1 VTPRQANAATGIGL
15 VAFMAALAFTAPR
28 WAAFLRST
36 TAATVEGEEAAGEP
50 SPSPSPDAEAARRI
64 RVRLYFEAPDRA
76 GLLPEEREVVF
87 SSDLA
92 RQLRTVLEELAKG
105 STTGLLSTLPA
116 GTRVLEVFVN
126 RGGVA
131 YVDLS
136 GEAAS
141 GLPGG
146 SQAELLT
153 VYSVVNTV
161 VTNFPATSRVHI
173 LVNDQVVPSLG
184 GHVDLARPLSPDMT
198 LLALPSP
205 SSPPEAS
212 PSVAPGA
219 PTPPAAGAPPAVPV
233 GGPRPAPP
241 PRSAPRRRVQ
251 YARRRRALR

>member
-28 WAAFLRST
+28 WAALLRST

-50 SPSPSPDAEAARRI
+50 SPSPSPDTEAARRI

-92 RQLRTVLEELAKG
+92 RQLRTVVEELAKG
-105 STTGLLSTLPA
+105 STTGLLPTLPA

-161 VTNFPATSRVHI
+161 VTNFPATSRVQI
-173 LVNDQVVPSLG
+173 LVDDQVVPSLA
-184 GHVDLARPLSPDMT
+184 GHIDLARPLSPDMT

-205 SSPPEAS
+205 SPVPEAS
-212 PSVAPGA
+212 PPAAAVAA
-219 PTPPAAGAPPAVPV
+219 PAAVAPPAAPAVAPSPTPV
-233 GGPRPAPP
+233 P
-241 PRSAPRRRVQ
+241 PR
-251 YARRRRALR
+251 